1 MRKTTTILIL
11 AMGAIGLIGIVESIA
26 NFSLF
31 QTFVSTALVW
41 GAFAF
46 YGDMQKSLKDET
58 E

>member
-1 MRKTTTILIL
+1 MKNTVSMLIL
-11 AMGAIGLIGIVESIA
+11 AMGAIGIIGIIESVS

-31 QTFVSTALVW
+31 QTFVSAALIY

-46 YGDMQKSLKDET
+46 WSDVKNSLKDER